1 MRTAA
6 SRSELM
12 LPEVAPAAETENS
25 TMNVLQ
31 LSFDTSV
38 ASKRPKIV
46 TITVTVNDS
55 SPRVNGDPNDAG
67 PGPSFDSL

>member
-12 LPEVAPAAETENS
+12 FPELVPAAETGNS
-25 TMNVLQ
+25 TKSVLQ

-46 TITVTVNDS
+46 TITVTAIDS
-55 SPRVNGDPNDAG
+55 SLKVNGDPNDAG